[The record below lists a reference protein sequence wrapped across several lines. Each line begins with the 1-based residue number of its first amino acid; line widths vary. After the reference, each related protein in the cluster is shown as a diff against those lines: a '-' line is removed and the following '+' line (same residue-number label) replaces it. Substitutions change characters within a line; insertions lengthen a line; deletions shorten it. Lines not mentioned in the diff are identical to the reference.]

1 MILGQHRE
9 CSVTQNHSQ
18 EAMLRPKLGQVVI
31 EGYLQGTVTMRH
43 SLVDIVTSQGM
54 WVDSLTQPLS
64 REVSGTKCSVLEA
77 TLVLP
82 PEATKTQEAIMTLGM
97 TEVVT

>member
-1 MILGQHRE
+1 MILGRRRE
-9 CSVTQNHSQ
+9 CSVIQSPSQ

-31 EGYLQGTVTMRH
+31 EGSPQGTVTMRR

-64 REVSGTKCSVLEA
+64 REVSGTKCNVLEA
-77 TLVLP
+77 MLALLP
-82 PEATKTQEAIMTLGM
+82 GATKT
-97 TEVVT
+97 

>member
-1 MILGQHRE
+1 MIPGQHRE
-9 CSVTQNHSQ
+9 CSVTQSHSQ

-31 EGYLQGTVTMRH
+31 EVYPRGIVTMRP

-64 REVSGTKCSVLEA
+64 QEVSGTKCSVLEA
-77 TLVLP
+77 MLALP
-82 PEATKTQEAIMTLGM
+82 LEATKT
-97 TEVVT
+97 

>member
-1 MILGQHRE
+1 MGQHRE
-9 CSVTQNHSQ
+9 CSVTQSHSQ

-31 EGYLQGTVTMRH
+31 EGYPQGTVTMRR
-43 SLVDIVTSQGM
+43 SLVDIVTCPGM

-77 TLVLP
+77 MLALP
-82 PEATKTQEAIMTLGM
+82 LEATKT
-97 TEVVT
+97 

>member
-1 MILGQHRE
+1 MILAQLKE
-9 CSVTQNHSQ
+9 CSVILSLSQ
-18 EAMLRPKLGQVVI
+18 EAMLRPKSGQVVI

-97 TEVVT
+97 TGVVT

>member
-1 MILGQHRE
+1 MILAQHKE
-9 CSVTQNHSQ
+9 CSVILSLSQ

-31 EGYLQGTVTMRH
+31 VGYLRGTVTMRH

-97 TEVVT
+97 TGVGT

>member
-1 MILGQHRE
+1 MILAQLKE
-9 CSVTQNHSQ
+9 CSVILSLSQ

-97 TEVVT
+97 TGVVT

>member
-1 MILGQHRE
+1 MILAQLKE
-9 CSVTQNHSQ
+9 CSVILSLSQ

-31 EGYLQGTVTMRH
+31 EGSPQATATMPH

-97 TEVVT
+97 TGVGT

>member
-43 SLVDIVTSQGM
+43 NLVDIVTSQGM

-82 PEATKTQEAIMTLGM
+82 PEDTKT
-97 TEVVT
+97 

>member
-1 MILGQHRE
+1 MILGRHRE
-9 CSVTQNHSQ
+9 CSVIRSPSQ

-31 EGYLQGTVTMRH
+31 EGSPQATATMPH

-64 REVSGTKCSVLEA
+64 QEVSGTRCNVLEA
-77 TLVLP
+77 MLALLP
-82 PEATKTQEAIMTLGM
+82 GATMEAIMTKGM
-97 TEVVT
+97 TGVVT